1 MNPVLYK
8 SAKNEKNRVEPYLL
22 ADSLWI
28 STGEWN
34 SSLYWVIYLLS
45 SSPMGGKKVLT
56 SRKFCK

>member
-28 STGEWN
+28 PWESGTAHYTE
-34 SSLYWVIYLLS
+34 
-45 SSPMGGKKVLT
+45 
-56 SRKFCK
+56 

>member
-45 SSPMGGKKVLT
+45 SSPMGGKK
-56 SRKFCK
+56 KF